1 MSLKTWFLD
10 FLGNIRKEKGE
21 IEETLFEEKLQEIY
35 YKELAIQTAVVL
47 IANALSAC
55 EIKVYE
61 KGQEVKNKFYYRLN
75 VSPNK
80 NENASQL
87 WHKAIEKM
95 IYEKEALIVEIGEE
109 LFVVDSKSEEE
120 KPLEGNIYTGICIGN
135 LSPETVKC
143 FRGFLYIFL

>member
-10 FLGNIRKEKGE
+10 FLGNIRTEKGE

-61 KGQEVKNKFYYRLN
+61 KGQEVKKF
-75 VSPNK
+75 
-80 NENASQL
+80 
-87 WHKAIEKM
+87 
-95 IYEKEALIVEIGEE
+95 
-109 LFVVDSKSEEE
+109 
-120 KPLEGNIYTGICIGN
+120 
-135 LSPETVKC
+135 
-143 FRGFLYIFL
+143 